1 MVSLK
6 TLTVQDIGQA
16 IRLSNAERWN
26 QTEKDWK
33 LLVGNPENIC
43 LSASDGE
50 KVIGTATA
58 INYDND
64 VAWIGMMLVDREYR
78 GRGVSKLLLS
88 GLFEQ
93 LKSCRSL
100 KLDATPAGQPVYQ
113 KFGFKDEYLIHRMTA
128 PPVSLKALPFDDGHS
143 MEQVQPNN
151 IPEVIE
157 YDKQVFGANRRQLIE
172 FLIENDQENAWVIRQ
187 NGKISGLA
195 LVRKGTRFYQI
206 GPVFASGTEDAKK
219 LIAKSL
225 EGLVGQ
231 PLVIDILN
239 DKKELMDWLI
249 ILGFSQ
255 QRPFVRMY
263 QNENPFPGMP
273 ENQFLIC
280 GPEFG

>member
-6 TLTVQDIGQA
+6 ILTVQDFGQA
-16 IRLSNAERWN
+16 IKLSNAERWN

-43 LSASDGE
+43 LAATDGE

-58 INYDND
+58 INYAND

-88 GLFEQ
+88 GLFDR

-100 KLDATPAGQPVYQ
+100 KLDATSAGQPVYQ

-128 PPVSLKALPFDDGHS
+128 PSVSLKALPFDDGHS
-143 MEQVQPNN
+143 LEKVQPNN

-172 FLIENDQENAWVIRQ
+172 FLIENDPENVWMIRREGQ
-187 NGKISGLA
+187 IRGVA
-195 LVRKGTRFYQI
+195 LGRKGTRFYQI
-206 GPVFASGTEDAKK
+206 GPVFASCTEDAKK

-225 EGLVGQ
+225 EGLVPQ
-231 PLVIDILN
+231 PLVIDILD